1 MKNLRLLTVLGLLG
15 LTAFAF
21 SQGVPQ
27 VNLTFGPDKKPAE
40 VSNSLQILAM
50 LTVLSLAPAI
60 MILTTAFTRIVI
72 IFSFVRSA
80 LGTQSIPPNQVLI
93 GLSIFMTFFV
103 MAPTFNEVNSKALK
117 PYQEGKIGYEAAI
130 KEAQKPVRAFMLKN
144 TYEKDLSLFLDM
156 RAEQPQTPE
165 DVNLTSLI
173 PAFIIS
179 ELKTAFI
186 VGFYIFVPFIVIDL
200 IVASGLMSMGMMMLP
215 PTVVSLPAKI
225 LVFILADG
233 WHTIVQAIMQGYQ

>member
-1 MKNLRLLTVLGLLG
+1 MKNLRLLAIISLLG
-15 LTAFAF
+15 LTALAF
-21 SQGVPQ
+21 TQGIPQ

-103 MAPTFNEVNSKALK
+103 MAPTFNEVNAKALK
-117 PYQEGKIGYEAAI
+117 PYQEGKIGYDAAI

-165 DVNLTSLI
+165 DVSLTSLI